1 MIKKSFLNTQKI
13 AELDSNFSIKQAILD
28 FLSFFRFSGYGI
40 DGAKYLGAFR
50 QLWNQQTQEDE
61 KYIHQEKAKGRLLKS
76 EIAPEQYEQLK
87 KEYNDPNTSF
97 DRKEQLKNIIIQD
110 RELPSIQHFNAFLK
124 VWDELAKNISTNLQG
139 NITKEADNLFKLF
152 TKDINFIKDFISG
165 EIYKKLI
172 PALNNYLQIKY
183 HSDKLTEEIKEGV
196 FKQLNINDINQLD
209 LSNYTPYDFTRL
221 FSSLE
226 TEAIPVRNYKNVTTK
241 FKDLT
246 KQETPVDIEKGQAY
260 LLKLTPEYR
269 VTMFTDPLLASKFIY
284 SRLAAMGA
292 EGGGSWCLKGFGTM
306 MEYMQK
312 SFTNIADLFFEED
325 DEEEY
330 EDDEE
335 EYEDDEEEYEDDEEE
350 YEDEGDKIQKN
361 KQFLAKRQIIYP
373 VYLIEKNIPEARK
386 YLKHIKNDTYI
397 PYLVFSSG
405 DLGLTHL
412 DNNSDQMR
420 KFIKERPEIEKEIG
434 TTEGE
439 TLTGYSDYPLGHPKW
454 ELVKELIPEWAL
466 PLDVRA
472 LIYKG
477 PEFLIDFLI
486 NKNAPKSTIEKI
498 ISRIT
503 LPEGA
508 QIKLLYYYMK
518 QKWYLDSIAPYIP
531 EVIKNH
537 QKEVLDYY
545 MEQKRGL
552 WDIILYIPDAIDAH
566 FKEVL
571 DYYLEQGLVL
581 DSMSHYI
588 RDTIKNNQKEVLDL
602 YMKQKRSLNSIA
614 EYIPDAIKNH
624 QKEVLDLYLKQGWD
638 LDSIAKY
645 IPEVIKNHQNEVLD
659 LYMKQGRGLDSI
671 APYIPDAIDAHF
683 KEVLDYCMRQG
694 LVLDFIARY
703 VPEVI
708 DAHFK
713 EVLDFYMKR
722 GWGLT
727 DIAGYAPE
735 VIKNHQKE
743 VLDFYMKQGWGLNSI
758 ASYIPEVVK
767 NHSKEVLD
775 LYMKRGWVLNSIAP
789 YIPDAIKNHQK
800 EVLDLYMKRGW
811 DLEPIAPYISY
822 AIKNHQ
828 KEVLDPYMEKGWYL
842 DSIAQ
847 YIPDAIK
854 NHQKEVLDLYMKKGR
869 NLDSIAPYIPDALK
883 NHSKEVLDYYMKK
896 RWSLDYIYK
905 YFTKT
910 TD

>member
-335 EYEDDEEEYEDDEEE
+335 EYEDDEEEYED
-350 YEDEGDKIQKN
+350 EGDKIQKN

-545 MEQKRGL
+545 MEQKRSL
-552 WDIILYIPDAIDAH
+552 NFIAKYIPDA
-566 FKEVL
+566 L
-571 DYYLEQGLVL
+571 
-581 DSMSHYI
+581 
-588 RDTIKNNQKEVLDL
+588 KNYSKEVLDL

-638 LDSIAKY
+638 LEPIAKYIPGTIDAHFKEVLDLYMTQGWDLDSIAPY

-713 EVLDFYMKR
+713 EVLDFYMKEKR
-722 GWGLT
+722 SLNSIAPYIPDALKNYSKEVLDYYMKQGWGLSS
-727 DIAGYAPE
+727 IAPYISEVIKNHQKEVLDYYMEQEFHLDSIAPYIPE

-743 VLDFYMKQGWGLNSI
+743 VLDFYMEQ
-758 ASYIPEVVK
+758 
-767 NHSKEVLD
+767 
-775 LYMKRGWVLNSIAP
+775 KRSLNSIAP

-800 EVLDLYMKRGW
+800 EVLDYYMKKGW
-811 DLEPIAPYISY
+811 YLEPIAEYIPE
-822 AIKNHQ
+822 AIDTHF
-828 KEVLDPYMEKGWYL
+828 KEVLDYYLEHKG
-842 DSIAQ
+842 D
-847 YIPDAIK
+847 
-854 NHQKEVLDLYMKKGR
+854 
-869 NLDSIAPYIPDALK
+869 LDSIAPYIPDAIK
-883 NHSKEVLDYYMKK
+883 NNQKEVLDYYKSK
-896 RWSLDYIYK
+896 GGV
-905 YFTKT
+905 
-910 TD
+910 